1 MNNKRVKQALEVLFF
16 VFLHAAF
23 MCSSTFQEFMSSTS
37 QSQQHGRKDKS
48 PTRNLTRSDN
58 EIEEEEVIRPYNQ
71 IDIQS
76 LRYNMKDIYPMLLV
90 FNGSRFEAYTLG
102 HEQVGRRYTK
112 LVPLLVHALQTN
124 NPERFQPGQP
134 VFQMVFTVSDFLLT
148 ECANEFADC
157 PINKFLPPIISFSSV
172 YRDKSIL
179 PTAKSFPN
187 PDFSGCMY
195 EWKIQNKAGCTW
207 PSVNKSLGWEDL
219 EDQLVWRGSDHRFFL
234 PSFDEYGKMDVEW
247 LEKVFTREAL
257 ANMTDNDVVSRLFHH
272 YSDLSPR
279 WKAVALTLK
288 STIVEPESHH
298 WINVL
303 FTGTSEQELH
313 ALFAERGTPVTD
325 KEPMSSV
332 EMSRYRYQI
341 DLAGGGGT
349 TWQGTLTKLRM
360 PGVLFHHE
368 TPTKDWFYDLMRP
381 WVHYIPVQTDL
392 GDLRAR
398 YQWAKNHPAQVR
410 EIAERSTELGDYLL
424 SPEYL
429 NHVYQRLFVV
439 YLGKVVEA
447 YQPSDMSWQD
457 CLAMYHEG
465 GIHLKLVSE
474 CGQDSCVSGWGTD
487 QAAVESYQHT
497 TMKDVA

>member
-1 MNNKRVKQALEVLFF
+1 MTKVMQDVTSVRMPEIVTHPIMSHSLPIHTFNALTLIGYIDALFTQSRKQKMDLQLYTTTMKKKRVKQLLEVLFF
-16 VFLHAAF
+16 ILLHAAF
-23 MCSSTFQEFMSSTS
+23 MCSSTFQGFIASTS
-37 QSQQHGRKDKS
+37 QSQQQGRKSKS
-48 PTRNLTRSDN
+48 LTRNLTRSDN
-58 EIEEEEVIRPYNQ
+58 EVEEEEVIRPYNQ

-102 HEQVGRRYTK
+102 HEKVGRRYTK
-112 LVPLLVHALQTN
+112 LVPLLVHALETN
-124 NPERFQPGQP
+124 HPERFEPGQP

-157 PINKFLPPIISFSSV
+157 PINKFLPPIVSFSSV

-187 PDFSGCMY
+187 PDFSGCLY
-195 EWKIQNKAGCTW
+195 EWKLQNKAGCTW
-207 PSVNKSLGWEDL
+207 PSVNKNLRWEEL
-219 EDQLVWRGSDHRFFL
+219 EDQLLWRGSDHRFFL
-234 PSFDEYGKMDVEW
+234 PSLDQYGKMDVEW

-257 ANMTDNDVVSRLFHH
+257 ANMTDSDVVSRLFHH

-332 EMSRYRYQI
+332 DMSRYRYQI
-341 DLAGGGGT
+341 DLAGG
-349 TWQGTLTKLRM
+349 TWTPFSRLSKNIILT
-360 PGVLFHHE
+360 HHD
-368 TPTKDWFYDLMRP
+368 PSISSGP
-381 WVHYIPVQTDL
+381 CQVV
-392 GDLRAR
+392 AR
-398 YQWAKNHPAQVR
+398 H
-410 EIAERSTELGDYLL
+410 
-424 SPEYL
+424 
-429 NHVYQRLFVV
+429 
-439 YLGKVVEA
+439 GKEPLQNYA
-447 YQPSDMSWQD
+447 
-457 CLAMYHEG
+457 CLAFCFITKRQPRIGFM
-465 GIHLKLVSE
+465 I
-474 CGQDSCVSGWGTD
+474 SCVRGSTTFQSRLTLVTYEPGISGPKII
-487 QAAVESYQHT
+487 QR
-497 TMKDVA
+497 K